1 MSNKGKIII
10 AAVAAALLIVAIIV
24 VNLNKPANNGGDA
37 ETGDKSGSSVI
48 GTWYSDKP
56 DMLTFT
62 EDGKYQ
68 AAAWNGGNAWLS
80 SGTYAVE
87 GNTLTLTGSYDGT
100 TVLTI
105 GQSEDNSKTISG
117 KYTYY
122 SNEEAAKAAIK
133 AAEDQAAEDEAN
145 IIPNTTNKLLGEWI
159 SLDGTTTCTFT
170 DKSFTVHFL
179 GNSTTPEESL
189 YYEYEILS
197 DKQMSVTENGN
208 KATYSYKL
216 YEENGIWYFV
226 SPVKA
231 YASTYKK
238 GDEQSTTGG
247 SSAASS
253 TAESTTITERV
264 ISSEKNPDMSQ
275 YTEELNI
282 YVKENIIGTWKGT
295 FEEHPTAA
303 SSYWSY
309 TFKADGTYTFSDGS
323 TNESGQY
330 SITSDPNDNYYH
342 SSLKLTFEGGER
354 TVKFYF
360 TTTNP
365 MKMITD
371 DQTDPTFVKE

>member
-1 MSNKGKIII
+1 MSNKSRIII
-10 AAVAAALLIVAIIV
+10 AAMAAALLIVAIIV
-24 VNLNKPANNGGDA
+24 VIVNKPASNGGNTENSDN
-37 ETGDKSGSSVI
+37 SSSSVI
-48 GTWYSDKP
+48 GTWYSNKP
-56 DMLTFT
+56 DMITFT

-80 SGTYAVE
+80 SGTYTVE
-87 GNTLTLTGSYDGT
+87 GSTLTLTGSYDGT

-105 GQSEDNSKTISG
+105 GQNEISG

-133 AAEDQAAEDEAN
+133 VAEDQAAEDEAN
-145 IIPNTTNKLLGEWI
+145 IIPDTINKLLGEWI
-159 SLDGTTTCTFT
+159 SLDDTTTCTFT

-216 YEENGIWYFV
+216 YEENGVWYFV

-247 SSAASS
+247 SSAAAGSAESS
-253 TAESTTITERV
+253 TVIDRV

-275 YTEELNI
+275 YTEELNT
-282 YVKENIIGTWKGT
+282 YVKENIVGTWKGT

-330 SITSDPNDNYYH
+330 SIASDPNDNYYH

-360 TTTNP
+360 TTTSP
-365 MKMITD
+365 MKMITE